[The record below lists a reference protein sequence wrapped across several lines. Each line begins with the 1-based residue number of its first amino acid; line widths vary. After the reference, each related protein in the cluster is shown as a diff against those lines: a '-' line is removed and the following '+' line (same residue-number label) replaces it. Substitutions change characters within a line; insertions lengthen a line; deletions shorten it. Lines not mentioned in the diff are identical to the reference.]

1 MTPADLSR
9 TVLHAVRRAVD
20 EDVLRAPVPARVR
33 VERTRPGGSGDYACA
48 VALQLAGEAGL
59 PALEV
64 ARILRERVAAEPG
77 IGRVE
82 VTGPGF
88 LSFTLDA
95 PADRD
100 RAVLDAVRERG
111 LAYGHGDALRGEALQ
126 LHHAREVRAAVTADA
141 VRRLLTAQGARVRV
155 GCEEAGVVEEEEWG
169 RLGAGPDG
177 YGPDA
182 DGPDADGP
190 DADGPGADVPDV
202 YGAGAYGPDADGPGA
217 DGAGA
222 PERIVIRP
230 VPAGAT
236 GAELLA
242 RLGRDAARW
251 GLLRPAAHDRAP
263 LGPDL
268 LVQGEANPLFRVR
281 YAYARTRALTRNAAA
296 LGFAAAPE
304 GAPPAGPSAGR
315 DPDPRVDPTPYA
327 RPTAAGLEP
336 AAHGSPVPATPY
348 AEPGPYAEPAPY
360 AVPATPDAEP
370 GPYAELAAL
379 CSEPGPDA
387 EPAPYAGLP
396 VPYSE
401 LVPYAEPPA
410 RPLLDLL
417 ADHPGVLLAAAR
429 HRAPDRVARQL
440 EAVAHAF
447 FDFHDAC
454 PPLPLG
460 DEKPSAAHRSRLA
473 LAEAAGTVLAGG
485 LSLLGIS
492 APAHL

>member
-111 LAYGHGDALRGEALQ
+111 LAYGHGDALRGETLR

-155 GCEEAGVVEEEEWG
+155 GCEGAGAEAGAEDAWA
-169 RLGAGPDG
+169 RLGVR
-177 YGPDA
+177 PDA
-182 DGPDADGP
+182 Y
-190 DADGPGADVPDV
+190 GPGAPE
-202 YGAGAYGPDADGPGA
+202 DA
-217 DGAGA
+217 
-222 PERIVIRP
+222 VIRP
-230 VPAGAT
+230 VPAGAG

-242 RLGRDAARW
+242 RLGPDAARW
-251 GLLRPAAHDRAP
+251 GLLRPAAHDQAP

-296 LGFAAAPE
+296 LGFTAEPE
-304 GAPPAGPSAGR
+304 GALPAGPPAGQAP
-315 DPDPRVDPTPYA
+315 
-327 RPTAAGLEP
+327 
-336 AAHGSPVPATPY
+336 HG
-348 AEPGPYAEPAPY
+348 EPAPL
-360 AVPATPDAEP
+360 AGRAPSAEP
-370 GPYAELAAL
+370 LAA
-379 CSEPGPDA
+379 G
-387 EPAPYAGLP
+387 
-396 VPYSE
+396 
-401 LVPYAEPPA
+401 AEPPA
-410 RPLLDLL
+410 HGGPELAPSVGTAPYGEPAPHAGPAPYGEPPARALLDLL

-440 EAVAHAF
+440 EAVAHAL
-447 FDFHDAC
+447 FDFHDSC
-454 PPLPLG
+454 PPLPMG

>member
-64 ARILRERVAAEPG
+64 ARILRDRVAAEPG

-111 LAYGHGDALRGEALQ
+111 LAYGHGVAFRGEALQ

-141 VRRLLTAQGARVRV
+141 VRRLLAAQGARVRV
-155 GCEEAGVVEEEEWG
+155 GCEEAGAEDAWA
-169 RLGAGPDG
+169 RLG
-177 YGPDA
+177 
-182 DGPDADGP
+182 
-190 DADGPGADVPDV
+190 VRPDV
-202 YGAGAYGPDADGPGA
+202 YGPDVY
-217 DGAGA
+217 GAGA

-236 GAELLA
+236 GAELLE
-242 RLGRDAARW
+242 RLGPDAARW
-251 GLLRPAAHDRAP
+251 GLLRPAAHDRAA

-296 LGFAAAPE
+296 LGFASEPE
-304 GAPPAGPSAGR
+304 GVAPAGPPAGQGPAPHAG
-315 DPDPRVDPTPYA
+315 
-327 RPTAAGLEP
+327 
-336 AAHGSPVPATPY
+336 
-348 AEPGPYAEPAPY
+348 PGPY
-360 AVPATPDAEP
+360 
-370 GPYAELAAL
+370 G
-379 CSEPGPDA
+379 
-387 EPAPYAGLP
+387 
-396 VPYSE
+396 
-401 LVPYAEPPA
+401 EPPA

-447 FDFHDAC
+447 FDFHDSC
-454 PPLPLG
+454 PPLPMG

>member
-95 PADRD
+95 PVDRD

-111 LAYGHGDALRGEALQ
+111 LAYGHGDAFRGEALR

-155 GCEEAGVVEEEEWG
+155 GCEEAGAAEKEEWE
-169 RLGAGPDG
+169 RLGASPD
-177 YGPDA
+177 
-182 DGPDADGP
+182 
-190 DADGPGADVPDV
+190 
-202 YGAGAYGPDADGPGA
+202 AYGPDVSGP
-217 DGAGA
+217 DVYGAGA

-230 VPAGAT
+230 VPAGVT
-236 GAELLA
+236 GAELLE
-242 RLGRDAARW
+242 RLGPDAARW

-296 LGFAAAPE
+296 LGFASEPE
-304 GAPPAGPSAGR
+304 GVAPAGPPAGQGPAPHAG
-315 DPDPRVDPTPYA
+315 
-327 RPTAAGLEP
+327 
-336 AAHGSPVPATPY
+336 
-348 AEPGPYAEPAPY
+348 PAPY
-360 AVPATPDAEP
+360 
-370 GPYAELAAL
+370 G
-379 CSEPGPDA
+379 
-387 EPAPYAGLP
+387 
-396 VPYSE
+396 
-401 LVPYAEPPA
+401 EPPA

-447 FDFHDAC
+447 FDFHDSC
-454 PPLPLG
+454 PPLPMG